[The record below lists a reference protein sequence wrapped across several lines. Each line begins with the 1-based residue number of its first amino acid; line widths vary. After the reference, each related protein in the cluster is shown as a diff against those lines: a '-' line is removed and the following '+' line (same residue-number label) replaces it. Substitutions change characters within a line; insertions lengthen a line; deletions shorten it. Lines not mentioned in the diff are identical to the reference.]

1 MADDDH
7 SMSEFGSPGVA
18 GAGEHDEP
26 QAGADQP
33 DGRSRS
39 RALRRRVREQ
49 IKRLITAIREGDEH
63 AVEAAI
69 IQLSQTRRFLA
80 PLGFIVGAF
89 VMLFSGLKL
98 LFSNLRLALVQL
110 LPAMWIWVVML
121 DWKVHVLHGKEYHA
135 IRGPVVLLILAGV
148 VLVTAASFYLNA
160 VFAYAVA
167 SSGSPDIRAGFTQ
180 TRAKARIVLGWG
192 AGVGVAVGVATIL
205 APRWGHPWFALLVG
219 TVIAVMMICYT
230 AVPGRLIGATKGPA
244 SSRDKLAAT
253 AVGGAV
259 GAAVCAPPYLIG
271 RLGLVLLG
279 SSALFPLGVALLV
292 IGIILYAGAEG
303 VVKSV
308 KVSSKLLV
316 KVPNAA
322 DAGGQAVETAVG
334 GSEE

>member
-7 SMSEFGSPGVA
+7 SMSEFGSPGVT
-18 GAGEHDEP
+18 GADEHDEP

-33 DGRSRS
+33 DRRSRS

-121 DWKVHVLHGKEYHA
+121 DWKVHVLHGKQYHA
-135 IRGPVVLLILAGV
+135 IRGPIVLLILAGV
-148 VLVTAASFYLNA
+148 VLITAASFYLNA

-180 TRAKARIVLGWG
+180 YEGQGTHRSR
-192 AGVGVAVGVATIL
+192 VGRGG
-205 APRWGHPWFALLVG
+205 RSGCGRRDHP
-219 TVIAVMMICYT
+219 
-230 AVPGRLIGATKGPA
+230 GATVG
-244 SSRDKLAAT
+244 SSVVRAACRNRDRRDDDLLY
-253 AVGGAV
+253 GGAR
-259 GAAVCAPPYLIG
+259 PPDRSHQG
-271 RLGLVLLG
+271 SGLL
-279 SSALFPLGVALLV
+279 AR
-292 IGIILYAGAEG
+292 
-303 VVKSV
+303 
-308 KVSSKLLV
+308 
-316 KVPNAA
+316 
-322 DAGGQAVETAVG
+322 QA
-334 GSEE
+334 GSEPRSVERSGRPSVRRPT